1 MAYDVKVDVSPVYE
15 LISSFMIYTTRKWVN
30 NLDVGQEWV
39 EEIEACFAPAQK
51 ERFAE
56 AAKFPFSDYD
66 VLYVWALE
74 RDGTD
79 EVPRFLNELAEI
91 TVEALLGR
99 TKSYIPTVTN
109 DNIVRIRD
117 SYVPLLKTWNQL
129 YFGKTEPQ
137 LNPLLKEDALEKNTL
152 LQKMDIAAL
161 IEYASGGLVLE
172 PLKPI
177 SQVVLTPSIH
187 FRPINTYVF
196 YENVLFIQYP
206 LDLPEID
213 EDEPPMVLKR
223 LTRALAEPQRLRLLR
238 YVADEPKSIQEL
250 LKDLGEPKERLM
262 HDLMRLR
269 VAGLLRIH
277 LLAQDTEKFSIR
289 PDGAAELQMFLET
302 YIRL

>member
-1 MAYDVKVDVSPVYE
+1 MAYDVKVDHSLVYE
-15 LISSFMIYTTRKWVN
+15 LISSFMIYTTQKWVN
-30 NLDVGQEWV
+30 NLDVGLEWIAEV
-39 EEIEACFAPAQK
+39 DTRLTPEERHQFV
-51 ERFAE
+51 E
-56 AAKFPFSDYD
+56 AAKYPFTDYD

-74 RDGTD
+74 RKGATD
-79 EVPRFLNELAEI
+79 IPQFLNDIAESS
-91 TVEALLGR
+91 VESLYDR
-99 TKSYIPTVTN
+99 TKTYIPTVNSET
-109 DNIVRIRD
+109 IARIQ
-117 SYVPLLKTWNQL
+117 SNYIPLLKCWHRL
-129 YFGKTEPQ
+129 YMSPIEHQF
-137 LNPLLKEDALEKNTL
+137 LPLLEEDAAEKHTL
-152 LQKMDIAAL
+152 LQKMDTDAL

-177 SQVVLTPSIH
+177 SLVVLTPSIH

-206 LDLPEID
+206 LDIPELD

-238 YVADEPKSIQEL
+238 YVADEPKSMQDM
-250 LKDLGEPKERLM
+250 LKDLGEPKNQLM

-289 PDGAAELQMFLET
+289 PDGAAELQMFLES

>member
-1 MAYDVKVDVSPVYE
+1 MAYDVKVDHSLVYE
-15 LISSFMIYTTRKWVN
+15 LISSFMIYTTHKWVN
-30 NLDVGQEWV
+30 NLDVGLEWIAEV
-39 EEIEACFAPAQK
+39 DTRLTPEERHQFV
-51 ERFAE
+51 E
-56 AAKFPFSDYD
+56 AAKYPFTDYD

-74 RDGTD
+74 RKGAIDI
-79 EVPRFLNELAEI
+79 PQFLNDIAESS
-91 TVEALLGR
+91 VESLYDR
-99 TKSYIPTVTN
+99 TKTYIPTVNSET
-109 DNIVRIRD
+109 IARIQ
-117 SYVPLLKTWNQL
+117 SNYIPLLKCWHRL
-129 YFGKTEPQ
+129 YMSTIEHQF
-137 LNPLLKEDALEKNTL
+137 LPLLEEDAAEKHTL
-152 LQKMDIAAL
+152 LQKMDTDAL

-177 SQVVLTPSIH
+177 SLVVLTPSIH

-206 LDLPEID
+206 LDIPELD

-238 YVADEPKSIQEL
+238 YVADEPKSMQDM
-250 LKDLGEPKERLM
+250 LKDLGEPKDQLM

-289 PDGAAELQMFLET
+289 PDGAAELQMFLES

>member
-1 MAYDVKVDVSPVYE
+1 MAYDVKVDHSLVYE
-15 LISSFMIYTTRKWVN
+15 LISSFMIYTTQKWVN
-30 NLDVGQEWV
+30 NLDVGPEWIAEIDARLTP
-39 EEIEACFAPAQK
+39 EERRQ
-51 ERFAE
+51 FAE
-56 AAKFPFSDYD
+56 AAKFPFADYD

-74 RDGTD
+74 RNIAG
-79 EVPRFLNELAEI
+79 EVSKFLNEVAELPVD
-91 TVEALLGR
+91 TLYHR
-99 TKSYIPTVTN
+99 TKSYIPAVNN
-109 DNIVRIRD
+109 DTIERIRS
-117 SYVPLLKTWNQL
+117 SYIPLLNCWQRL
-129 YFGKTEPQ
+129 YFGPNENQ
-137 LNPLLKEDALEKNTL
+137 FLPLLEEDAAEKHTL
-152 LQKMDIAAL
+152 LQKMDTDAL

-177 SQVVLTPSIH
+177 TQVVLTPSIH

-206 LDLPEID
+206 LDIPELD

-238 YVADEPKSIQEL
+238 YVADEPKSMQEML
-250 LKDLGEPKERLM
+250 TDLGEPKEQLM

-289 PDGAAELQMFLET
+289 PDGAAELQMFLES

>member
-1 MAYDVKVDVSPVYE
+1 MAYDVKVDHSLVYE
-15 LISSFMIYTTRKWVN
+15 LISSFMIYTTQKWVN
-30 NLDVGQEWV
+30 NLDVGPEWIAEIDARLTP
-39 EEIEACFAPAQK
+39 EERRQ
-51 ERFAE
+51 FAE
-56 AAKFPFSDYD
+56 AAKFPFADYD

-74 RDGTD
+74 RNGAGEATRFLD
-79 EVPRFLNELAEI
+79 EVAE
-91 TVEALLGR
+91 TPVETLYRR
-99 TKSYIPTVTN
+99 TKSYISAV
-109 DNIVRIRD
+109 NIDTIERIRS
-117 SYVPLLKTWNQL
+117 SYIPLLKCWQRL
-129 YFGKTEPQ
+129 YFGPIENQ
-137 LNPLLKEDALEKNTL
+137 FLPLLEEDAAEKHTL
-152 LQKMDIAAL
+152 LQKMDTDAL

-177 SQVVLTPSIH
+177 AQVVLTPSIH

-206 LDLPEID
+206 LDIPELD

-238 YVADEPKSIQEL
+238 YVADEPKSMQEML
-250 LKDLGEPKERLM
+250 TDLGEPKEQLM

-289 PDGAAELQMFLET
+289 PDGAAELQMFLES

>member
-1 MAYDVKVDVSPVYE
+1 MAYDVKVDHSLVYE
-15 LISSFMIYTTRKWVN
+15 LISSFMIYTSQKWVN
-30 NLDVGQEWV
+30 NLDVGADWIAEIDARLTP
-39 EEIEACFAPAQK
+39 EERRQFT
-51 ERFAE
+51 E
-56 AAKFPFSDYD
+56 AARFPFTDYD

-74 RDGTD
+74 RNGAD
-79 EVPRFLNELAEI
+79 EVVRFLNELAE
-91 TVEALLGR
+91 TSVDTLYQR
-99 TKSYIPTVTN
+99 TKSYIPTVNNET
-109 DNIVRIRD
+109 IERIRS
-117 SYVPLLKTWNQL
+117 SYIPLLKCWQRL
-129 YFGKTEPQ
+129 YFGPIENQ
-137 LNPLLKEDALEKNTL
+137 FLPLLEEDAAEKHTL
-152 LQKMDIAAL
+152 LQKMDTDAL

-177 SQVVLTPSIH
+177 TQVVLTPSIH

-206 LDLPEID
+206 LDIPELD

-238 YVADEPKSIQEL
+238 YVADEPKSMQEM
-250 LKDLGEPKERLM
+250 LKDLGEPKEQLM

-289 PDGAAELQMFLET
+289 PDGAAELQMFLES

>member
-1 MAYDVKVDVSPVYE
+1 MAYDVKVDHSLVYE
-15 LISSFMIYTTRKWVN
+15 LISSFMIYTTQKWVN
-30 NLDVGQEWV
+30 NLDVGLEWIAEV
-39 EEIEACFAPAQK
+39 DTRLTPEERHQFV
-51 ERFAE
+51 E
-56 AAKFPFSDYD
+56 AAKYPFTDYD

-74 RDGTD
+74 RNGAVDI
-79 EVPRFLNELAEI
+79 PQFLNDIAESS
-91 TVEALLGR
+91 VVSLYDR
-99 TKSYIPTVTN
+99 TKSYIPTVSSET
-109 DNIVRIRD
+109 IERIQS
-117 SYVPLLKTWNQL
+117 SYIPLLKCWHRLYMASIKNQFL
-129 YFGKTEPQ
+129 
-137 LNPLLKEDALEKNTL
+137 PLLEEDAAEKHTL
-152 LQKMDIAAL
+152 LQKMDTDAL

-177 SQVVLTPSIH
+177 SLVVLTPSIH

-206 LDLPEID
+206 LDIPELD

-238 YVADEPKSIQEL
+238 YVADEPKSMQDM
-250 LKDLGEPKERLM
+250 LKDLGEPKDQLM

-289 PDGAAELQMFLET
+289 PDGAAELQMFLES